1 MDNYG
6 KTGFSPNHN
15 KKVGSAAY
23 PISIVVNSAE
33 RKLAVE
39 KVLEEN
45 NTFAEIK
52 LAADKEENINEL

>member
-1 MDNYG
+1 MGNYG
-6 KTGFSPNHN
+6 KTGFSLNHN

-45 NTFAEIK
+45 NIFAEIK
-52 LAADKEENINEL
+52 LAADK

>member
-1 MDNYG
+1 M
-6 KTGFSPNHN
+6 
-15 KKVGSAAY
+15 Y